1 MKKKAKLAQER
12 YPTFMEDQRKFFD
25 ELITNEWH
33 SYLNPDWDAIR
44 KFEVDRLFERVS
56 PRRILDVGCGCG
68 YHDLLMAEKHGVER
82 VVGIDYSKKSIET
95 ANRMYPHKK
104 VVRFPADI
112 FELQTSAFDMVVSF
126 QVIEHITDPV
136 AFLEA
141 CIRQVQSGGWV
152 VTTTPNRKRLANRFL
167 SLFGRPQQ
175 LRDPQHFREFT
186 VSELVKISSVIGL
199 RLETSFGYGMS
210 LMLPKF
216 QWPNFPQKIALKLG
230 YRITLLADCICVIFR
245 AP

>member
-1 MKKKAKLAQER
+1 MKRKAKIAQEQ
-12 YPTFMEDQRKFFD
+12 YPAFLEDQRKFFD
-25 ELITNEWH
+25 ELITKEWE
-33 SYLNPDWDAIR
+33 SYLNPAWDAIR
-44 KFEVDRLFERVS
+44 KFEVDRLFECVS
-56 PRRILDVGCGCG
+56 PSCILDVGCGCG

-104 VVRFPADI
+104 VVRYPADI

-126 QVIEHITDPV
+126 QVIEHMVDPV

-141 CIRQVQSGGWV
+141 CIQQVQSGGWV
-152 VTTTPNRKRLANRFL
+152 VTTTPNRNRLTNRFL

-186 VSELVKISSVIGL
+186 VSELIQISSVTGL
-199 RLETSFGYGMS
+199 RFETSFGYGMS
-210 LMLPKF
+210 LMLPKL
-216 QWPNFPQKIALKLG
+216 QRPNFPQKIALKLG
-230 YRITLLADCICVIFR
+230 YRIALFADCICVIFR